1 MLLTCCSSFLK
12 SLWHSTP
19 SWLHGG
25 KHDVGEGQLTTSHDV
40 TTEGFRRTS
49 VLATTASVILLKQKK
64 KQLPLWAC
72 LPSGCLHLYI
82 LLLFKDI
89 LPAFAWVSVCVS
101 VCVGAHFSYL
111 CGVVYCWAS
120 QVNDEV
126 IYPMFPRGSQKHNYR
141 LRLCSPPLLFF
152 SLSLCRHFTGEGE
165 IAWRVQ
171 ITQEGRRKKTVSG
184 HLTAETALHS
194 LTNTLGA

>member
-19 SWLHGG
+19 SFWLHGG
-25 KHDVGEGQLTTSHDV
+25 NRDVGEGQLTTSHDV

-49 VLATTASVILLKQKK
+49 VLATTASVILLKTEKK
-64 KQLPLWAC
+64 NNNFHSEPVYPVGVCICIFYCYLK
-72 LPSGCLHLYI
+72 I
-82 LLLFKDI
+82 F

-126 IYPMFPRGSQKHNYR
+126 IYPMFPQGSQKHNYR

-152 SLSLCRHFTGEGE
+152 SLSAG
-165 IAWRVQ
+165 
-171 ITQEGRRKKTVSG
+171 
-184 HLTAETALHS
+184 
-194 LTNTLGA
+194 TLLERGK

>member
-19 SWLHGG
+19 SFWLHGG

-101 VCVGAHFSYL
+101 VCVGAHFFYL
-111 CGVVYCWAS
+111 YGVVYCWAS

-126 IYPMFPRGSQKHNYR
+126 IYPMFPQGSQKHNYR

-152 SLSLCRHFTGEGE
+152 SLSAG
-165 IAWRVQ
+165 
-171 ITQEGRRKKTVSG
+171 
-184 HLTAETALHS
+184 
-194 LTNTLGA
+194 TLLERGK